1 MMSERDP
8 RYDPRTLLASAS
20 ESDADTESQRLAIKT
35 FHSLSSKIEE
45 NKTSIVLFSSVVET
59 MEGSSQDDPVLLH
72 AKSKIRFSENTIS
85 SLNKKIEELLDS
97 DDIQPLIQ
105 KLMDKTI
112 DANHAEFKR
121 KQKEAYQ
128 HKAEEERKDDYDEK
142 LEYILKRLENNHTV
156 PIKTDIEKK
165 ENAIKEAAAGSE
177 AAHMK
182 DSETKKRKDK
192 LSDKISVIFWIVLI
206 AVPPVLGIC
215 FQLQLQSPAI
225 EKIGNGSF
233 LWGLIVS
240 AGAILGSIRVA
251 RGLFAL
257 VEQEE
262 KEGKASYVM
271 LFIHIF
277 SYICMALFLHR
288 I

>member
-20 ESDADTESQRLAIKT
+20 ESDADTEFQRLAIKN

-45 NKTSIVLFSSVVET
+45 NKTSIMFFSSVVET
-59 MEGSSQDDPVLLH
+59 MKGSSQDDPVLLH
-72 AKSKIRFSENTIS
+72 AKSQIIFCENNIA
-85 SLNKKIEELLDS
+85 SLNKKIEDLLES

-105 KLMDKTI
+105 KLTDKTI
-112 DANHAEFKR
+112 AANHAEFKR

-156 PIKTDIEKK
+156 PIQTDIEKK
-165 ENAIKEAAAGSE
+165 ENAIKEAAVRSE

-192 LSDKISVIFWIVLI
+192 LSDKISVIFWIVLL
-206 AVPPVLGIC
+206 AVPPVLVIC

-233 LWGLIVS
+233 WWGLIVS

-257 VEQEE
+257 VEQED

-277 SYICMALFLHR
+277 LYICMALFLHR